1 MFAEGINVD
10 NKFKTR
16 LIGRMQAGALVLAM
30 AAAATS
36 AQALV
41 ININAVSGGGLST
54 GTNAAAAL
62 AAFNRAADR
71 WESYLTDNVT
81 VQITAD
87 LRNLGSSTVIG
98 QAGSTM
104 LRGGF
109 NMVRNAM
116 VADASNEAD
125 DAILASLPTWSQFQA
140 ARPVGIGLL
149 NAISLTQANAMAL
162 GFARQTASDATIEFN
177 SGFSFD
183 YNNRDGVVGMDFES
197 VAMHELGHA
206 LGFVS
211 VIDQIDSMKKN
222 GQTGNVAVN
231 PLDLFRFGSTANPST
246 NAEFTSFRR
255 ELNPGALAYYDD
267 LGVELRLS
275 TGYSTGDGRQA
286 SHWRDDSLS
295 GVLLGVMDPTL
306 AYKSILP
313 MTENDRRVFDRI
325 GWEYTG
331 GSSGGGGSTA
341 LTASNSQRLR
351 LEADDVPE
359 PETLALLLAG
369 LLGVHLT
376 RRRLFQ

>member
-1 MFAEGINVD
+1 
-10 NKFKTR
+10 
-16 LIGRMQAGALVLAM
+16 
-30 AAAATS
+30 
-36 AQALV
+36 
-41 ININAVSGGGLST
+41 
-54 GTNAAAAL
+54 
-62 AAFNRAADR
+62 
-71 WESYLTDNVT
+71 
-81 VQITAD
+81 
-87 LRNLGSSTVIG
+87 
-98 QAGSTM
+98 
-104 LRGGF
+104 
-109 NMVRNAM
+109 MVRNAM
-116 VADASNEAD
+116 VSDASNEAD
-125 DAILASLPTWSQFQA
+125 DAILASLPTRSQFQA

-149 NAISLTQANAMAL
+149 NAIALTQANAMAL

-183 YNNRDGVVGMDFES
+183 YDNRDGVVGMDFES

-206 LGFVS
+206 LGFMS
-211 VIDQIDSMKKN
+211 VVDQIDSMKKN

-231 PLDLFRFGSTANPST
+231 PLDLFRFGSAANPST
-246 NAEFTSFRR
+246 SAEFTNFRR

-286 SHWRDDSLS
+286 SHWRDGSLS
-295 GVLLGVMDPTL
+295 GVLPGVMDPTL

-351 LEADDVPE
+351 LDADDVPE
-359 PETLALLLAG
+359 PETLALLLGG
-369 LLGVHLT
+369 LFGINQV
-376 RRRLFQ
+376 RRRMLK